1 MKLIISALLSALLSM
16 LLLSTSAWAAAGEDD
31 TSGSSEPP
39 AWKKAVADQD
49 WAGAI
54 TLLEAQVAANNGTA
68 NVHNML
74 GYSYRKA
81 GNFDK
86 AFEHYAVA
94 LRMNPEHRGAHE
106 YVGQTYLAVGNLE
119 MARKHLDALDRI
131 CIFGCEE
138 YDDLKQ
144 AIAAYRPK

>member
-1 MKLIISALLSALLSM
+1 MKLIISALLSK
-16 LLLSTSAWAAAGEDD
+16 LLLSTSAWAAAGEYD

-49 WAGAI
+49 WAVAI
-54 TLLEAQVAANNGTA
+54 TLLEAQVTANNGTA

-106 YVGQTYLAVGNLE
+106 YVGRPIWRWAIWKWEKNTSTLWTESAFSA
-119 MARKHLDALDRI
+119 ARNTTI
-131 CIFGCEE
+131 
-138 YDDLKQ
+138 
-144 AIAAYRPK
+144 

>member
-1 MKLIISALLSALLSM
+1 MGIAMKLIISALLSI

-31 TSGSSEPP
+31 SSGSGQPP

-54 TLLEAQVAANNGTA
+54 TLLEAEVAADKGTA

-94 LRMNPEHRGAHE
+94 LKKNPEHRGAHE

-119 MARKHLDALDRI
+119 MAKKHLDALDRI
-131 CIFGCEE
+131 CFFGCEE
-138 YDDLKQ
+138 FDDLKQ

>member
-1 MKLIISALLSALLSM
+1 MKLILSILLSAMLSGA
-16 LLLSTSAWAAAGEDD
+16 LLSTSAWAAASEDD
-31 TSGSSEPP
+31 AGSASQPP
-39 AWKKAVADQD
+39 AWKKAITDQD

-54 TLLEAQVAANNGTA
+54 TLLEREVEAKKGTA

-74 GYSYRKA
+74 GFAYRKA
-81 GNFDK
+81 ENFDK
-86 AFEHYAVA
+86 AFEIYAIA
-94 LRMNPEHRGAHE
+94 LKLNPEHRSVHE

-119 MARKHLDALDRI
+119 MANKHLADLDRI
-131 CIFGCEE
+131 CFFGCEE

>member
-54 TLLEAQVAANNGTA
+54 TPLEAQVAANNGTA
-68 NVHNML
+68 NVHNMI
-74 GYSYRKA
+74 A
-81 GNFDK
+81 T
-86 AFEHYAVA
+86 
-94 LRMNPEHRGAHE
+94 PI
-106 YVGQTYLAVGNLE
+106 
-119 MARKHLDALDRI
+119 ARRTISTRRLNI
-131 CIFGCEE
+131 M
-138 YDDLKQ
+138 
-144 AIAAYRPK
+144 PSP